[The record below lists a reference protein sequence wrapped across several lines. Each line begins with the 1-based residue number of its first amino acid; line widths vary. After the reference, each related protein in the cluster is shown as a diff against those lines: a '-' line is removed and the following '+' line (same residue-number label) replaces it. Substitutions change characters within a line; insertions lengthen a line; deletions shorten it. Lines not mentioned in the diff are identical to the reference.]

1 MPFGGADIKLV
12 ERDYRL
18 LQWVYRFRF
27 CLARHIQFLA
37 SFDGA
42 RACDRRLKIL
52 VDNGYLNRKKI
63 IYGIP
68 YLYYLSK
75 NGMRLIHV
83 KVKDENIRIDQIH
96 HDITTLD
103 CLKGLVDKYNFQ
115 LDNMTTE
122 RELHINDG
130 FGVRKHHPDLV
141 FKKDDET
148 YAIEVEL
155 NVKAKNRILKNIED
169 NYLNYDYQI
178 WVVPL
183 SQVKIKHILT
193 ESLNKYDNIE
203 VVTLESLLS

>member
-1 MPFGGADIKLV
+1 M
-12 ERDYRL
+12 
-18 LQWVYRFRF
+18 YRFRF

-37 SFDGA
+37 SFNGV

-96 HDITTLD
+96 HDITILD
-103 CLKGLVDKYNFQ
+103 CLKGLLDKYNFQ
-115 LDNMTTE
+115 LDSMSTE

-141 FKKDDET
+141 FKKDNET

-178 WVVPL
+178 WIIPL

-193 ESLNKYDNIE
+193 ETLNKYDNIE

>member
-1 MPFGGADIKLV
+1 M
-12 ERDYRL
+12 
-18 LQWVYRFRF
+18 YRFRF

-37 SFDGA
+37 SFDGV

-103 CLKGLVDKYNFQ
+103 CLKRLIDKYNFQ

>member
-1 MPFGGADIKLV
+1 M
-12 ERDYRL
+12 R
-18 LQWVYRFRF
+18 WVYRFRF

-37 SFDGA
+37 SFDGVRA
-42 RACDRRLKIL
+42 RDRRLKIL

>member
-1 MPFGGADIKLV
+1 M
-12 ERDYRL
+12 

-37 SFDGA
+37 SFDGV

-193 ESLNKYDNIE
+193 ESLNKYDNI
-203 VVTLESLLS
+203 

>member
-1 MPFGGADIKLV
+1 M
-12 ERDYRL
+12 
-18 LQWVYRFRF
+18 YRFRF

-37 SFDGA
+37 SFDGV

-103 CLKGLVDKYNFQ
+103 CLKELVDKYNFQ

>member
-1 MPFGGADIKLV
+1 M
-12 ERDYRL
+12 
-18 LQWVYRFRF
+18 
-27 CLARHIQFLA
+27 ARHIQFLA
-37 SFDGA
+37 YFDGV

-103 CLKGLVDKYNFQ
+103 CLKGLVDKYNFH

>member
-1 MPFGGADIKLV
+1 M
-12 ERDYRL
+12 
-18 LQWVYRFRF
+18 YRFRF

-37 SFDGA
+37 SFDGV

-103 CLKGLVDKYNFQ
+103 CLKGLIDKFNFQ

-141 FKKDDET
+141 FKKDSET

-203 VVTLESLLS
+203 VVILESLLS

>member
-1 MPFGGADIKLV
+1 M
-12 ERDYRL
+12 R
-18 LQWVYRFRF
+18 WVYRFRF

-37 SFDGA
+37 SFDGV

-103 CLKGLVDKYNFQ
+103 CLKELVDKYNFQ

>member
-1 MPFGGADIKLV
+1 M
-12 ERDYRL
+12 
-18 LQWVYRFRF
+18 YRFRF

-37 SFDGA
+37 SFDGV

-103 CLKGLVDKYNFQ
+103 CLKGLIDKYNFQ

-155 NVKAKNRILKNIED
+155 NIKAKNRILKNIED

-193 ESLNKYDNIE
+193 ESAQEERKYSRIITYSFLYTDS
-203 VVTLESLLS
+203 TF

>member
-1 MPFGGADIKLV
+1 M
-12 ERDYRL
+12 
-18 LQWVYRFRF
+18 YRFRF

-37 SFDGA
+37 SFNGV

-103 CLKGLVDKYNFQ
+103 CLKGLIDKYNFQ

-141 FKKDDET
+141 FKKDDKT

-183 SQVKIKHILT
+183 SQVKIRHILT

-203 VVTLESLLS
+203 VVILESLLS